1 MNNEDTN
8 KRIQVGIID
17 KPEWIETRCRAYS
30 PEGVCPTLH
39 GIGRGG
45 NTEPKILEN
54 TNRLIQVGILSDE
67 KYSKMTD
74 IFRRVYSTQG
84 IAPTIHTCAGGNTE
98 PKIIEDFEKNA
109 KQTKE
114 KIK

>member
-1 MNNEDTN
+1 MNNQETN
-8 KRIQVGIID
+8 KLIQVGTLD
-17 KPEWIETRCRAYS
+17 KPEWIEARRRVYS
-30 PEGVCPTLH
+30 PDGICPTLN
-39 GIGRGG
+39 GIGCGG

-98 PKIIEDFEKNA
+98 PKIIEDNVSNN
-109 KQTKE
+109 
-114 KIK
+114 